1 MKDLAGQTCVLAYSG
16 GLDTSV
22 AVAWLRE
29 TYGLAVVT
37 VTGDLGS
44 VGDLEQVRE
53 KALRSGARRA
63 VVLDARE
70 PFVRYFVWPAL
81 QADALYQGRYP
92 LATALGRPLLAKL
105 LVDVA
110 REEGARYVAHGSTG
124 KGNDQVRF
132 DLGVAALAPDLEVIA
147 PLRGGMNMTREE
159 EIGYAR
165 ARGIPVPVTKKSP
178 YSVDENL
185 WGRSIEAGVLEDPW
199 EAPPRDVFQWTVD
212 PDEAPAKAREL
223 AIGFR
228 EGTPVSLD
236 GSECDGVTLVEKL
249 NAIAGKYGVGRI
261 DQIEDRLVGI
271 KSREIYEAPA
281 AVLLHTAHRA
291 LEDMVLPRESLR
303 LKERIADEYAE
314 LVYNGLWFSG
324 HHQDLAA
331 YVHSTQRFV
340 SGDVRVRLHRGT
352 ATVVGRR
359 SDNALYSRSLATYG
373 KGDTFDHK
381 AAEGFIQV
389 YGLSL
394 RNQAQIQTLWSG
406 DADAPLKLPE
416 PTASRKRRP
425 ARSSGGERSLASDL
439 GRASGKKP
447 GSRDFQSAPGQ
458 ARRQPRASA
467 RDAKPARQ
475 RRREAGPSAG

>member
-1 MKDLAGQTCVLAYSG
+1 MTASLKGQTCVLAYSG

-29 TYGLAVVT
+29 THGLEVVT

-44 VGDLEQVRE
+44 VADLPQVRD

-63 VVLDARE
+63 VVLDARDL
-70 PFVRYFVWPAL
+70 FVRYFVWPAL
-81 QADALYQGRYP
+81 HADALYQGRYP

-110 REEGARYVAHGSTG
+110 REEGAQYVAHGSTG

-132 DLGVAALAPDLEVIA
+132 DLSVAALAPDLKVIA

-159 EIGYAR
+159 EIEYAK

-199 EAPPRDVFQWTVD
+199 TAPPRDVYQWTVD
-212 PDEAPAKAREL
+212 PDEAPARPQEIVIK
-223 AIGFR
+223 FH
-228 EGTPVSLD
+228 EGVPVALGDDAS
-236 GSECDGVTLVEKL
+236 DGVTLVEKL
-249 NAIAGKYGVGRI
+249 NAIGGKHGVGRI

-281 AVLLHTAHRA
+281 AVILHAAHRA
-291 LEDMVLPRESLR
+291 LEDLVLAKDSLR
-303 LKERIADEYAE
+303 FKERVADEYAE
-314 LVYNGLWFSG
+314 LVYNGLWFSA

-340 SGDVRVRLHRGT
+340 SGEVRLRLNRGT
-352 ATVVGRR
+352 ATVIGRR
-359 SDNALYSRSLATYG
+359 SEHALYSMSLATYG
-373 KGDTFDHK
+373 KGDAFDHK

-389 YGLSL
+389 YGLPL
-394 RNQAQIQTLWSG
+394 RNQARRQELWSG
-406 DADAPLKLPE
+406 DAGLPLRLPKS
-416 PTASRKRRP
+416 AAK
-425 ARSSGGERSLASDL
+425 RSSGS
-439 GRASGKKP
+439 KP
-447 GSRDFQSAPGQ
+447 SS
-458 ARRQPRASA
+458 
-467 RDAKPARQ
+467 
-475 RRREAGPSAG
+475 RRRKTRQGLP

>member
-1 MKDLAGQTCVLAYSG
+1 MTDLAGETCVLAYSG

-29 TYGLAVVT
+29 TYGLEVVT

-44 VGDLEQVRE
+44 VGELEAVRQ

-110 REEGARYVAHGSTG
+110 REEGAKYVAHGSTG

-132 DLGVAALAPDLEVIA
+132 DLGVAALAPDLKVIA
-147 PLRGGMNMTREE
+147 PLRSGMSMTRDE
-159 EIGYAR
+159 EIEYAK

-185 WGRSIEAGVLEDPW
+185 WGRSIEAGILEDPW
-199 EAPPRDVFQWTVD
+199 EAPPKDVYQWTVD
-212 PDEAPAKAREL
+212 PGDAPARPLEIVIA
-223 AIGFR
+223 FR
-228 EGTPVSLD
+228 EGIPVSLD
-236 GSECDGVTLVEKL
+236 GAASDGVTLIEKL
-249 NAIAGKYGVGRI
+249 NAIAGKHGVGRI

-281 AVLLHTAHRA
+281 AVVLHTAHRA
-291 LEDMVLPRESLR
+291 IEDLVLSKESLR
-303 LKERIADEYAE
+303 LKQRIADEYAE
-314 LVYNGLWFSG
+314 LVYNGLWFSA

-331 YVHSTQRFV
+331 YVASTQRFV
-340 SGDVRVRLHRGT
+340 TGEVRLRLHRGV
-352 ATVVGRR
+352 ASVVGRR
-359 SDNALYSRSLATYG
+359 SDNALYSISLATYG

-394 RNQAQIQTLWSG
+394 RNQAKRQALWSG
-406 DADAPLKLPE
+406 DAGIPLKLPS
-416 PTASRKRRP
+416 P
-425 ARSSGGERSLASDL
+425 
-439 GRASGKKP
+439 GKKK
-447 GSRDFQSAPGQ
+447 RT
-458 ARRQPRASA
+458 
-467 RDAKPARQ
+467 K
-475 RRREAGPSAG
+475 